1 MSSYEHWD
9 VSSAQRTGYAS
20 YQNTENRDTPE
31 NREDYINDHTP
42 ELVTWLRLGHQEIL
56 DEFIEF
62 SGNVCAVS
70 YNNWLN

>member
-9 VSSAQRTGYAS
+9 VTSAQRTGYAA
-20 YQNTENRDTPE
+20 YQANENRDTPE
-31 NREDYINDHTP
+31 NREDYIDDHTL
-42 ELVTWLRLGHQEIL
+42 ELVTWLRLGHPEIL

-70 YNNWLN
+70 YKNWLN